1 MSSERAT
8 VAGNVPDAGTEQ
20 IRPRGG
26 GVDEV
31 GAVVVDADDGRA
43 DRDSAVVIN
52 TPPVA
57 INEWAIRRR
66 GEKST
71 VAEDNPAYD
80 PADAVI
86 VVAFRD
92 ALEDAHPEWGPPEA
106 IELPAGCPT
115 FAFPQRRLRRVGS
128 YGEDDGAGDAG
139 GARGSDGLELSEA
152 QRRLRTRLEESCHVD
167 VDVREGEAVLV
178 AEKLGDEHV
187 IYPDG
192 RVEGGAIAGR
202 LEDVAAE
209 YLGGDTE

>member
-1 MSSERAT
+1 MSSDRAT
-8 VAGNVPDAGTEQ
+8 LTGSVPDAGTEQ
-20 IRPRGG
+20 KRRRGD

-31 GAVVVDADDGRA
+31 GAIVVDADDDSA
-43 DRDSAVVIN
+43 DRDRAVVVN
-52 TPPVA
+52 TPPVE
-57 INEWAIRRR
+57 IDEWEVRRP
-66 GEKST
+66 GQVAT

-80 PADAVI
+80 PAEAVI

-92 ALEDAHPEWGPPEA
+92 ELEAAHPEWEPPEA
-106 IELPAGCPT
+106 IELPAACRT

-128 YGEDDGAGDAG
+128 YGEDDAAGDDGDAP
-139 GARGSDGLELSEA
+139 GSDALELSEP

-187 IYPDG
+187 IRPDG
-192 RVEGGAIAGR
+192 SVEGGAVAGQ

-209 YLGGDTE
+209 YLGGGE